1 MKRFLVAGAL
11 LLLAMTPAH
20 AAGIG
25 GTFSDDDGS
34 PHEPDINGIA
44 AAGITLGCGG
54 TNYCPYGSVTRAEM
68 ATFLVRSLELMPSP
82 SGPFSDIAG
91 NIHAENINALAAAGI
106 TTGCTETAFCPQGLV
121 SREEMAT
128 FLARAL
134 ELTPTTPL
142 FSDVGAGT
150 HAGNIGAIAA
160 AGITTGCGVGI
171 YCPFGAVTR
180 EQMASFLARA
190 FTIEKIY
197 PQVEVV
203 AGRFPWC
210 SKDGLTCY
218 LNLNVPLRPQYEIR
232 EGFYGLGDEPSLE
245 SVGTRLEMTLN
256 GIVLEVNDLGP
267 VASGPYQQ
275 RSFRAITGMV
285 PGTHTLVVRWY
296 WNGFLEQTTNVII
309 TVRP

>member
-1 MKRFLVAGAL
+1 MKRCLIAVAL
-11 LLLAMTPAH
+11 LLLATMPAQG
-20 AAGIG
+20 AGISG
-25 GTFSDDDGS
+25 AFTDDDRS

-68 ATFLVRSLELMPSP
+68 ATFLVRSLELTPSS
-82 SGPFSDIAG
+82 SGPFTDTAG
-91 NIHAENINALAAAGI
+91 NIHAENINALAAGGI
-106 TTGCTETAFCPQGLV
+106 TTGCTTTAFCPQGLV

-142 FSDVGAGT
+142 FSDVGQGT
-150 HAGNIGAIAA
+150 HSGSIGAIAA

-180 EQMASFLARA
+180 EQMASFLSRA
-190 FTIEKIY
+190 FGFAPVY
-197 PQVEVV
+197 PQIEVV

-210 SKDGLTCY
+210 SKDGLICY
-218 LNLNVPLRPQYEIR
+218 VSITVPLLSKYEIR
-232 EGFYGLGDEPSLE
+232 EGFYDLRDDPALE
-245 SVGTRLEMTLN
+245 SPTTALQLTLN
-256 GIVLEVNDLGP
+256 GQVLGVTDLG
-267 VASGPYQQ
+267 VATAGVARRRTFQ
-275 RSFRAITGMV
+275 AITGLS
-285 PGTHTLVVRWY
+285 PGTHNLVVSWY